1 MKFRTLEDLLWH
13 TSEDVPVR
21 VYEVVPRED
30 GYNDFEL
37 ITEIGR
43 NSYDDIVK
51 LKDAYLHDFTI
62 KSSWV
67 NAYIIKA

>member
-13 TSEDVPVR
+13 TDEYVTVR
-21 VYEVVPRED
+21 VYEVVPCED
-30 GYNDFEL
+30 GYNDFEFV
-37 ITEIGR
+37 TEIGR